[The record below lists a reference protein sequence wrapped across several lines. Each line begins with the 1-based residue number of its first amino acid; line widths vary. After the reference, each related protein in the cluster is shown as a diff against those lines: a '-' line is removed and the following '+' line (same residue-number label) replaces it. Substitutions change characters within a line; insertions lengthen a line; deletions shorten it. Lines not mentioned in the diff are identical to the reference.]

1 MFLLSFVEQ
10 LKHRKVKV
18 FTDNQGAVRVL
29 SFGGFEVHTVCGS
42 KHFSCLFS
50 HRIALEAH
58 WIPRSLNG
66 TADLLCRFIDE
77 DDSPGNSSVF
87 RIVEAKWGPRTNLA

>member
-87 RIVEAKWGPRTNLA
+87 RVVEAKWGPRTNLA